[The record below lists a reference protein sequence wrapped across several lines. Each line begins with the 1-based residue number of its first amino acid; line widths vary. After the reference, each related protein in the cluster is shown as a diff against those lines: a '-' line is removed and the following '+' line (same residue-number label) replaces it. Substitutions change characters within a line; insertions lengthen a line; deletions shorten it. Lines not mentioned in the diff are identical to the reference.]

1 MLTDDLTVSSALADL
16 AATTGD
22 QALPLAPIEARAR
35 RLRHRRR
42 AGRAGVVVICLAAL
56 TTGIGLA
63 GTSEP
68 NPSQLIAAAPPVVLP
83 LCTALPPQ
91 VRNAQAAN
99 ASGRDAT
106 AAGNARIAVPGAPP
120 AVGEK
125 FKAPGTV
132 KATSAAGAVTIVV
145 GAPLSSTPQPV
156 TFAITAD
163 TLFYKG
169 GQVTTPT
176 VLRAGD
182 KVAFVA
188 TRTDQSGYR
197 LDLIETDMAAAAIQT
212 KPPITSSPAGDSTK
226 GATDKAGPPA
236 IGQSVPGKGS
246 IASAPAS
253 GKVGLMILAGPLAG
267 QTIDFAITPATKFT
281 SGGRQ
286 CDPSGVAAGTGMG
299 FSATRIGTATY
310 RLDELNVA

>member
-22 QALPLAPIEARAR
+22 QALPLAAIEARAR

-42 AGRAGVVVICLAAL
+42 AGRAGVVVICVAAL
-56 TTGIGLA
+56 ATGIGLA

-83 LCTALPPQ
+83 LCTTLPPQ
-91 VRNAQAAN
+91 VRTAQAAN
-99 ASGRDAT
+99 GSGGDAK
-106 AAGNARIAVPGAPP
+106 AAPEPKIAGPGAPP
-120 AVGEK
+120 AIGEK

-132 KATSAAGAVTIVV
+132 KATSTAGAVTIVV

-163 TLFYKG
+163 TVFYKA
-169 GQVTTPT
+169 GQVTDPT
-176 VLRAGD
+176 VLRAGE
-182 KVAFVA
+182 KVAFLA

-197 LDLIETDMAAAAIQT
+197 LDLIETDMAAA
-212 KPPITSSPAGDSTK
+212 KPPMASSPAGDSTK

-236 IGQSVPGKGS
+236 IGESVPGKGS
-246 IASAPAS
+246 IASAPTS
-253 GKVGLMILAGPLAG
+253 GKVGLMIAAGPLAG

-281 SGGRQ
+281 SGDRQ
-286 CDPSGVAAGTGMG
+286 CDPSGVAAGTSIG

-310 RLDELNVA
+310 RLDQLNMA

>member
-42 AGRAGVVVICLAAL
+42 AGRASVVVICLAAL
-56 TTGIGLA
+56 ATGIGLA

-68 NPSQLIAAAPPVVLP
+68 NTSQLIAAAPPVVLP
-83 LCTALPPQ
+83 LCTMLATQ
-91 VRNAQAAN
+91 QRTAQAAN
-99 ASGRDAT
+99 ASGRDVK
-106 AAGNARIAVPGAPP
+106 AAGDAKIAGPGAPP

-132 KATSAAGAVTIVV
+132 KATSGAGAVTILVA
-145 GAPLSSTPQPV
+145 APLSPTPQPV

-163 TLFYKG
+163 TVFYKA
-169 GQVTTPT
+169 GQVTAPT

-182 KVAFVA
+182 KVAFLA

-197 LDLIETDMAAAAIQT
+197 LDLIETDLPAAVQA
-212 KPPITSSPAGDSTK
+212 KPPMASSPAGDSTK
-226 GATDKAGPPA
+226 GAADKAGPPA

-246 IASAPAS
+246 IASAPTS

-281 SGGRQ
+281 AGGRQ

-310 RLDELNVA
+310 RLDELNMA